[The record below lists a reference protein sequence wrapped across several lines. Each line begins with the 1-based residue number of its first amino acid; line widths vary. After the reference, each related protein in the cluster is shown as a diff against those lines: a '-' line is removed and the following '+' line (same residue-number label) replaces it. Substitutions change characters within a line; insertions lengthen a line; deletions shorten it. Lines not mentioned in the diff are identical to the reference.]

1 VSARSSRHPV
11 RWGLA
16 LALIGLAACGDR
28 RADAPQRE
36 PAVPQRRVIEPPTGT
51 VRPLPPHAIRN
62 DGVGPYLLRKQIAAL
77 LDQLPSGPR
86 IARFEIPGLLH
97 HSLIRAEDDTVL
109 IGGEP
114 TSSSSST
121 TTFIAVIGKEVAR
134 TDSGVHVGSTKA
146 ELVQALGPLVDDSD
160 RARDPRLAVAAGLR
174 NARMVF
180 DHDRI
185 VAIVV
190 TGDPA
195 AARDPSSEP
204 ACPRTAP
211 NEAGFRICLTGA
223 GELVEVDRDELT
235 IRAQD
240 SERVV
245 ANLRVPNLVFAA
257 PLRSQE
263 GRDELVI
270 VTRTDE
276 PQQRTWALIVYR
288 LDAGKL
294 VRVVDST
301 PLYQLSSAQ
310 TRWIGADLR
319 EVDLY
324 LELASR
330 SDGIEVGGLLTTHTG
345 DKIRDVVLISP
356 VQVARKHGKSV
367 AGEPGD
373 VGIDAGVNDAGP
385 IDAHSGR
392 GSAKL

>member
-1 VSARSSRHPV
+1 
-11 RWGLA
+11 
-16 LALIGLAACGDR
+16 
-28 RADAPQRE
+28 
-36 PAVPQRRVIEPPTGT
+36 
-51 VRPLPPHAIRN
+51 
-62 DGVGPYLLRKQIAAL
+62 
-77 LDQLPSGPR
+77 
-86 IARFEIPGLLH
+86 
-97 HSLIRAEDDTVL
+97 
-109 IGGEP
+109 
-114 TSSSSST
+114 
-121 TTFIAVIGKEVAR
+121 
-134 TDSGVHVGSTKA
+134 
-146 ELVQALGPLVDDSD
+146 
-160 RARDPRLAVAAGLR
+160 
-174 NARMVF
+174 M
-180 DHDRI
+180 
-185 VAIVV
+185 
-190 TGDPA
+190 
-195 AARDPSSEP
+195 
-204 ACPRTAP
+204 
-211 NEAGFRICLTGA
+211 
-223 GELVEVDRDELT
+223 
-235 IRAQD
+235 
-240 SERVV
+240 V

>member
-1 VSARSSRHPV
+1 
-11 RWGLA
+11 
-16 LALIGLAACGDR
+16 
-28 RADAPQRE
+28 
-36 PAVPQRRVIEPPTGT
+36 VIEPPTGT